1 MHMKGI
7 TINNSKIH
15 ALKWKKSPKKINR
28 LKVQDKR
35 AETLRSNLLPKS

>member
-7 TINNSKIH
+7 TINKSRIH
-15 ALKWKKSPKKINR
+15 VLKWKKISEKINR
-28 LKVQDKR
+28 SKVQDKR